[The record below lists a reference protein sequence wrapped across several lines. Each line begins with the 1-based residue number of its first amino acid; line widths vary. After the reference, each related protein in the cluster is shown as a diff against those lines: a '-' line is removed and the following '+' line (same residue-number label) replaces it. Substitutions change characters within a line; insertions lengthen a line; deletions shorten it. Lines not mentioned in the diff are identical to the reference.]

1 MALLNG
7 EVKAVVNDCM
17 VTIRCVGFLDL
28 TRIRFQTIIFSKR
41 VGLLSLKTSRC
52 PTRPYRINSISA

>member
-28 TRIRFQTIIFSKR
+28 TRIRFQTPEES
-41 VGLLSLKTSRC
+41 SLVKEWGFY
-52 PTRPYRINSISA
+52 P